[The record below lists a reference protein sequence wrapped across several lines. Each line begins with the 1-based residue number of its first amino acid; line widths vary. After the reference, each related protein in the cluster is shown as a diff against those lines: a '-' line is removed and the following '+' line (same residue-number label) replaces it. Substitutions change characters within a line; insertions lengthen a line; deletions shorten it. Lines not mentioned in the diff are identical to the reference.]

1 MASKPTSQ
9 KKQLQLLIALLVAF
23 AAMSAYSFR
32 GHIDLPTEAKLKR
45 LRAQLADRQFELNK
59 ATEDATRYREELAAC
74 QQRHALLKYNPNLE
88 REANNKLNRILDDA
102 SVTKTKSTVQTLQNR
117 AKSNLQQVN
126 IQLDFEDFSMR
137 KLADFLEALA
147 IKGLKGNAPLYLTKI
162 TISSKLAGR
171 RVTTP
176 RRPGEPQPQ
185 PRRQLNVNATVS
197 SFSFYNSAS
206 DLVFSAN
213 HNAAA
218 NGGNTSNTKNGARN
232 GAKGGRK

>member
-126 IQLDFEDFSMR
+126 IQLVVQKAVNFQHIARPDLPIAQNAVFQ
-137 KLADFLEALA
+137 KLH
-147 IKGLKGNAPLYLTKI
+147 LKIPPFMFTNYYA
-162 TISSKLAGR
+162 
-171 RVTTP
+171 
-176 RRPGEPQPQ
+176 
-185 PRRQLNVNATVS
+185 
-197 SFSFYNSAS
+197 
-206 DLVFSAN
+206 
-213 HNAAA
+213 
-218 NGGNTSNTKNGARN
+218 
-232 GAKGGRK
+232 